1 MVIVFSQLRIPLAAY
16 IVLVIIQKGQL
27 ISIACQE
34 QDGRQ
39 IQFSTENGAKVPFVL
54 EYSYDNSGN
63 LIQASYP
70 DGECVRYDY
79 TRTGRLSQI
88 HTVDEKQFA
97 ISYDGKRVKQI
108 EQIADVG
115 TQAHRKT
122 LIEMNQDLKERIRSI
137 LISGPTNE
145 SLNTQITYQSDEN
158 ALVTRS
164 ISLHI
169 LRMRTAS
176 PPTGNIHMMQT
187 DESAQL

>member
-1 MVIVFSQLRIPLAAY
+1 MLFRS
-16 IVLVIIQKGQL
+16 
-27 ISIACQE
+27 
-34 QDGRQ
+34 
-39 IQFSTENGAKVPFVL
+39 
-54 EYSYDNSGN
+54 
-63 LIQASYP
+63 
-70 DGECVRYDY
+70 
-79 TRTGRLSQI
+79 GRLSQI

-158 ALVTRS
+158 ALVTQY
-164 ISLHI
+164 ISAYI
-169 LRMRTAS
+169 ADENSVSSGWEYTYDE
-176 PPTGNIHMMQT
+176 T